1 MKTKDTIVSLASPS
15 GVSAVSV
22 IRCSGPNVQT
32 IIKRFFKKDLEDR
45 VATYIDFID
54 KKNVIDDVIAILYK
68 GPRSFTGE
76 DMLEILCHGG
86 PVIYQTIISSI
97 ASIEEA
103 REAEPGEF
111 SERAFINGKIDLPQA
126 EAICS
131 IINSETIEAA
141 NAARKALSGGFSEE
155 VISIDKKVLN
165 IRVEIEALLD
175 FPDEEIEH
183 AGLEDLD
190 GLIKTAIAS
199 LDELIEKTIARCVLS
214 DGVRAAILGRPNAG
228 KSSLFNL
235 LLGNDASIVNKQQG
249 TTRDVVFAS
258 LNLDGAPIFLYDTA
272 GIRKTTDPIEIEGC
286 RRSYITAENADL
298 IIYLFD
304 GEEGETLEDKEV
316 VEKIKNMKKPILL
329 VTNKIDLRE
338 RKENQGEIEISAKEN
353 IGIDLLK
360 KKISEEIALMG
371 RNSSVSVIKNRQLTL
386 LREAKDNILALN
398 ISLNEL
404 DLAAEQL
411 KRTQECLVKIL
422 GEEEED
428 RVLSGIFSS
437 FCIGK

>member
-1 MKTKDTIVSLASPS
+1 
-15 GVSAVSV
+15 
-22 IRCSGPNVQT
+22 
-32 IIKRFFKKDLEDR
+32 
-45 VATYIDFID
+45 
-54 KKNVIDDVIAILYK
+54 
-68 GPRSFTGE
+68 
-76 DMLEILCHGG
+76 MLEILCHGG

-258 LNLDGAPIFLYDTA
+258 LNLDGAPVFLYDTA

-338 RKENQGEIEISAKEN
+338 KKENQGEIEISAKEN

-428 RVLSGIFSS
+428 RVLSGIFSN